1 MHVQRTVGTA
11 HPQSNRIGLIKRRS
25 HAPFRALLSVC
36 VLAALGFVTS
46 QSAVEVSP
54 PVLLHEGGLAAPVVS
69 AFNVKNPTG
78 APLLV
83 RVSLADW
90 HYLANGTPNYLEPGS
105 LPRSLAPFVTFNPAE
120 VLLEPGAASEVRYT
134 VELPATAEPGS
145 YWGVLFMEAEDPDPV
160 PGFTLARFSVRV
172 GHVVYVNV
180 PPMAPDGQIVGIFGE
195 PPTAP
200 DDAYTLQIQYAN
212 TGNAVQRLDGYVEL
226 RDGQGQVLF
235 HEELPPLVS
244 LPGDVVGRTFS
255 VYGPLEPG
263 NYTALVV
270 YNYGDETIDVAADY
284 PFALEQALLEPSEAT
299 GEGP

>member
-1 MHVQRTVGTA
+1 M
-11 HPQSNRIGLIKRRS
+11 
-25 HAPFRALLSVC
+25 
-36 VLAALGFVTS
+36 AAVGFVAS

-54 PVLLHEGGLAAPVVS
+54 PVLLHEGGQAAPVDA
-69 AFNVKNPTG
+69 AFAVKNPTN
-78 APLLV
+78 ATLLV
-83 RVSLADW
+83 RVSLSDW
-90 HYLANGTPNYLEPGS
+90 HYLADGTPNYLEAGS

-120 VLLEPGAASEVRYT
+120 VRLEPGASSEVRYT

-180 PPMAPDGQIVGIFGE
+180 PPLAPDGQIVGIFGE
-195 PPTAP
+195 PPSAP
-200 DDAYTLQIQYAN
+200 DDAYTLQVQYAN